1 MGCDVVAISRTPS
14 KAAEATQFG
23 ASAFLVTDEPAA
35 MAAAASSFDVILNT
49 VSGHAP
55 LDPLFALLKPRGTLV
70 CVGLPEKDQ
79 KSQLF
84 LHSAVTTERTLLPLA
99 IVPWSVGNPALRLPR
114 VAGSLVGSYLG
125 PYSDYEEMLKFA
137 TEHGIKPMVELFPF
151 DEINTAIA
159 KVRDNSARYRVV
171 LTM

>member
-1 MGCDVVAISRTPS
+1 M
-14 KAAEATQFG
+14 
-23 ASAFLVTDEPAA
+23 TDNPEA
-35 MAAAASSFDVILNT
+35 MAAAASSFDVVLNT

-79 KSQLF
+79 KSQFF
-84 LHSAVTTERTLLPLA
+84 LHSAVTAERAPPPACRPPLGA
-99 IVPWSVGNPALRLPR
+99 CGPAPR
-114 VAGSLVGSYLG
+114 PRTAGSLVGSYLG
-125 PYSDYEEMLKFA
+125 PYADYEEMLRFS

-151 DEINTAIA
+151 SEINAAIA

-171 LTM
+171 VCMHM